1 MQADQRIVEFNEKT
15 PTPDCVSSLI
25 QEASGLQVLTH
36 RFAMFALTANE
47 PAGNAIAS
55 PLQIKQVLHEAMASW
70 SKLRRTE
77 VNFPEGCDTEF
88 IQTMGQ
94 AFSPENERVIN
105 CFETM
110 ARSICAVLGQGGVPS
125 PADLRE
131 LVRFVSDE
139 LTETN
144 KSILSAARMVDN
156 ISRNQTERL
165 ALTDILTG
173 LPNRRALYEFLSE
186 HGATEWRQDQVTVT
200 HVDLDNF
207 KTINDSFGHAA
218 GDAALRHAARAIM
231 ANSQLGDLLAR
242 VGGDEFVLISIGNLE
257 EDDIAERAKSLIK
270 GISQP
275 FLYADKRCKIEASAG
290 IALGLKDDTIS
301 IDQCILNAD
310 MALYDAKNAGRG
322 TFRFFTPLLRE
333 QSLQRD
339 HLIAQIREG
348 IDLEQFEPFFQ
359 PQVEGRSGKLVGL
372 EALARWHHP
381 TRGTLTPFHFLDVA
395 RDAGLLEELDNYLMD
410 RTFATVQGWIKR
422 GIRIPQVSVN
432 LTGERLLEVDLVEAM
447 LAAASKANLS
457 PSMIGIEILE
467 SAMIDGSSQQMAENI
482 RGLAEAGFKL
492 ELDDFGTGHA
502 SISNLKNFKVDRIKI
517 DRSFVKDV
525 HLNTDLSKITGAMI
539 SLAHSLRV
547 DALAEG
553 VEAPEERLVLNAL
566 GCDHFQGYG
575 VSYPLP
581 ASEIPKWISRTQGPQ
596 TLPPRQKR
604 KLA

>member
-1 MQADQRIVEFNEKT
+1 MLADKNIVKLNEKS
-15 PTPDCVSSLI
+15 PSMDCLSHLI

-36 RFAMFALTANE
+36 RFALLTLMANE
-47 PAGNAIAS
+47 PTRNAIAR
-55 PLQIKQVLHEAMASW
+55 PLQVRQVLHEVMASW
-70 SKLRRTE
+70 SKLRSSE
-77 VNFPEGCDTEF
+77 FNFPGGRDTEF
-88 IQTMGQ
+88 AQTMRR

-110 ARSICAVLGQGGVPS
+110 AQSICAFLGHGRVLS
-125 PADLRE
+125 PADLTE
-131 LVRFVSDE
+131 LVRFVSHE

-156 ISRNQTERL
+156 LSRKQAEKL

-207 KTINDSFGHAA
+207 KAINDSLGHAA
-218 GDAALRHAARAIM
+218 GDAALQHAAGAIM

-257 EDDIAERAKSLIK
+257 EDGIAARAKSLIND
-270 GISQP
+270 ISKP
-275 FLYADKRCKIEASAG
+275 FLYADRICKIEASAG
-290 IALGLKDDTIS
+290 IALGLMDDIIS

-322 TFRFFTPLLRE
+322 TFRFFTPILRE
-333 QSLQRD
+333 QSVQRD
-339 HLIAQIREG
+339 DLVAQIREG

-359 PQVEGRSGKLVGL
+359 PQVEGRTGQLVGL
-372 EALARWHHP
+372 EALARWRHP

-395 RDAGLLEELDNYLMD
+395 RDAGLLEELDNYLMA
-410 RTFATVQGWIKR
+410 RAFVSMQGWITR
-422 GIRIPQVSVN
+422 GIRIPQISIN
-432 LTGERLLEVDLVEAM
+432 LTSARLLEVDLVEAM
-447 LAAASKANLS
+447 LAAVRKADLS
-457 PSMIGIEILE
+457 PSMIGVEILE
-467 SAMIDGSSQQMAENI
+467 SAMIDDNSQQMAENI
-482 RGLAEAGFKL
+482 RGLAEVGFKL

-553 VEAPEERLVLNAL
+553 VETPEERLVLNAL

-575 VSYPLP
+575 VSHPLP
-581 ASEIPKWISRTQGPQ
+581 ALEIPNWVSRTQNTQ